1 MVVPLLSLLILA
13 TILLYCERFVELLVD
28 LQSQLPTRKYTNA
41 LISDLHVLV
50 AIHLSPI
57 YKDSKHQLFRDLV
70 AQLEDYLYFAVN
82 SYTSAPLSDA
92 ELHQI
97 HCQGLARLQRVAL
110 ENFKE
115 KLTVLA
121 LSNYASIDKREE
133 LVELLSDL
141 TDEETTKLCDLLYL
155 RTSYPEGI
163 NVPLDRTFFIEV
175 LVQTFQERQSFV
187 EQARNLT
194 VYPNEVRFLTSNIL
208 IDRNPSSTLGFSN
221 TKL

>member
-1 MVVPLLSLLILA
+1 M
-13 TILLYCERFVELLVD
+13 
-28 LQSQLPTRKYTNA
+28 
-41 LISDLHVLV
+41 
-50 AIHLSPI
+50 
-57 YKDSKHQLFRDLV
+57 V

-82 SYTSAPLSDA
+82 NYTSAPLSDT
-92 ELHQI
+92 ELHQL

-194 VYPNEVRFLTSNIL
+194 IYPNEVRFLTSDIL
-208 IDRNPSSTLGFSN
+208 IDRNPSSTPGFSN